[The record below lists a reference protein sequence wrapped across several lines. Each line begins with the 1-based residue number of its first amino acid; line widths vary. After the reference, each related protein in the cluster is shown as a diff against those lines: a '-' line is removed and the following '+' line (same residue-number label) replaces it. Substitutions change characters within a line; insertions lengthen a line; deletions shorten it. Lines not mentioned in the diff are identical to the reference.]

1 MDYEQRIS
9 KTDLAR
15 STHRVIREAQRG
27 YTVLVENHG
36 QPGVAIV
43 DIIDF
48 QLQRAAV
55 HYFGFP
61 KEYEQ
66 DVEISGSVLKSLS
79 TDQDRFN
86 LVIGNYLATHIS
98 IGRSAERLGMSP
110 PKLQV
115 RLMRSGIP
123 LRMGPES
130 EEEVGN
136 EMKMIKSRCGE
147 NNFDGPTWHYIP
159 DQLRSSGTYI
169 HTKRFMGRLGRYN

>member
-15 STHRVIREAQRG
+15 STHQVIREAQRG

-36 QPGVAIV
+36 QPEVVIV

-48 QLQRAAV
+48 QLQRAAI

-61 KEYEQ
+61 KEFEL
-66 DVEISGSVLKSLS
+66 DIEISEAILKSLS

-86 LVIGNYLATHIS
+86 LVIGHYLAVHIS
-98 IGRSAERLGMSP
+98 IGRSAELLRMSP
-110 PKLQV
+110 PELQV
-115 RLMRSGIP
+115 RLMRSGVP

-130 EEEVGN
+130 QEELDN
-136 EMKMIKSRCGE
+136 EMKVIKKS
-147 NNFDGPTWHYIP
+147 
-159 DQLRSSGTYI
+159 LRR
-169 HTKRFMGRLGRYN
+169 K

>member
-15 STHRVIREAQRG
+15 STHQVIREAQRG

-36 QPGVAIV
+36 QPEVAIV

-48 QLQRAAV
+48 QLQRAAM
-55 HYFGFP
+55 HFFGLP

-66 DVEISGSVLKSLS
+66 DVDISESILKSLP

-86 LVIGNYLATHIS
+86 LVIGHYLAVHIS
-98 IGRSAERLGMSP
+98 IGRSAELLGMSP
-110 PKLQV
+110 PELQV

-130 EEEVGN
+130 QEELGK
-136 EMKMIKSRCGE
+136 EMKVIKKSMQK
-147 NNFDGPTWHYIP
+147 N
-159 DQLRSSGTYI
+159 
-169 HTKRFMGRLGRYN
+169 